1 MQSYKKVLPAA
12 TIFFTLELN
21 QITDEVESEIEYKQ
35 RRKVEWRKES
45 VKQLE
50 G

>member
-1 MQSYKKVLPAA
+1 MVLPAA

-45 VKQLE
+45 VKQV
-50 G
+50 